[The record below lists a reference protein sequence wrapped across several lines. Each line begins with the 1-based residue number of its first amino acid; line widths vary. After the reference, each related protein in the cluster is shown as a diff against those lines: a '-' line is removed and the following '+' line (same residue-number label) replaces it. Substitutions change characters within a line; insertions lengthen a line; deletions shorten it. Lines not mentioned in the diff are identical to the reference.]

1 MVDLSINTTTQS
13 HQFLHSYCI
22 RPDVQFEA
30 QAKNETVLLVLR
42 AHPITFVPWIFNSLV
57 FLIALI
63 VLDFI
68 LPNFMLANQ
77 IIFINIFALIL
88 ISSYVFF
95 NILSWFFNVGI
106 VTNMRVIDIDFDNVI
121 YKEVSEINLDRIQEI
136 TAKSGGFFE
145 AFFNYGN
152 LFIQTAATEQNI
164 EFLNIPSPADVVR
177 IIEDLT
183 GK

>member
-1 MVDLSINTTTQS
+1 MTDLSTDTTFQS

-30 QAKNETVLLVLR
+30 QAKDEVILLVLR
-42 AHPITFVPWIFNSLV
+42 AHPITFIPWIFNSIV

-63 VLDFI
+63 VLNFI
-68 LPNFMLANQ
+68 LPNFMVANQ
-77 IIFINIFALIL
+77 VIFINIFAIIL
-88 ISSYVFF
+88 IFSYIFF
-95 NILSWFFNVGI
+95 NFLSWFFNVGI
-106 VTNMRVIDIDFDNVI
+106 ITNQRIIDIDFDNVI
-121 YKEVSEINLDRIQEI
+121 YKEVTETSLNRIQDI
-136 TAKSGGFFE
+136 TSKSGGFFE

-152 LFIQTAATEQNI
+152 LFVQTAASEQNI
-164 EFLNIPSPADVVR
+164 EFLNIPNPADVVR